1 MNFDFSDD
9 VIQMRGEA
17 ARVLRGRLPPG
28 ALRRWVNS
36 GEPDDQELWASLGE
50 MGWLGVSVP
59 ERFGGSELGYETLCM
74 LAEEIGRVLAPV
86 PFSSSVYLVTEA
98 LLLFGSEAQKSRWLP
113 QLADGSVVGAF
124 ALAEG
129 PGEPSA
135 RAVASR
141 FAGGKLSGTKRPVF
155 DAARAGLFIVAAQAE
170 GEVGLF
176 LVEGREAAVAA
187 LRSLEAAPIAS
198 QVSFHDTQAEALEG
212 ATNWS
217 AIERLLQRAAV
228 LFAFEQVGGAQGALD
243 MAVAYAQDR
252 FAFGRPIGS
261 FQAIKHQLADVYVAT
276 ELARSN
282 AYFGAW
288 ALGLDAPELPLA
300 AATARVA
307 AIEAFGTSAAQNIQT
322 HGGMGF
328 TWDSECHLYYRRA
341 KRLAGQVG
349 SVRYWRNQLI
359 DGLVS
364 RNAA

>member
-1 MNFDFSDD
+1 MNFDFSED
-9 VIQMRGEA
+9 VTRMREEA
-17 ARVLRGRLPPG
+17 ARVLRDRLPPD
-28 ALRRWVNS
+28 ALRRRVNA
-36 GEPDDQELWASLGE
+36 GEPDDGELWASLGE

-86 PFSSSVYLVTEA
+86 PFSSSIYLVTEA
-98 LLLFGSEAQKSRWLP
+98 LLLFGSEAQKRRWLP
-113 QLADGSVVGAF
+113 GLADGSVVGAF

-129 PGEPSA
+129 PREPSP
-135 RAVASR
+135 RVASR
-141 FAGGKLSGTKRPVF
+141 FARGKLSGTKRPVF
-155 DAARAGLFIVAAQAE
+155 DATRAGLFVVAAQAE

-176 LVEGREAAVAA
+176 LVEGAEAAVAA
-187 LRSLEAAPIAS
+187 LRSLEVAPIAS
-198 QVSFHDTQAEALEG
+198 RVSFHEAPAEPLEG
-212 ATNWS
+212 ARDWR
-217 AIERLLQRAAV
+217 AIECLLQRAAV

-243 MAVAYAQDR
+243 MAAAYARDR

-288 ALGLDAPELPLA
+288 ALTHDAPELPLA

-307 AIEAFGTSAAQNIQT
+307 AIAAFEASASQNIQT

-328 TWDSECHLYYRRA
+328 TWESECHLYYRRA
-341 KRLAGQVG
+341 KRLSGQIG
-349 SVRYWRNQLI
+349 GDRYWRNQLI
-359 DGLVS
+359 DGLIS
-364 RNAA
+364 RQAG